1 MPPAEK
7 DKKEDKKT
15 KTPSK
20 VKTGIFI
27 YKDGSIYDGEYKEE
41 GGVVKH
47 GLGKYS
53 DFSSKSVY
61 YGNWEKD
68 KMSGKGRLDYP
79 SGAYY
84 DGVWHN
90 NTFQGQGT
98 FVWPD
103 SSSLSG
109 DWESNSLSGPI
120 KYISEEISWSG
131 NYSGK
136 KPCILSP
143 EFQ

>member
-1 MPPAEK
+1 MPPER
-7 DKKEDKKT
+7 DKRS
-15 KTPSK
+15 KTPKDPKSSK
-20 VKTGIFI
+20 SGIFI
-27 YKDGSIYDGEYKEE
+27 YKDGSIYDGEYKED

-53 DFSSKSVY
+53 DFNSKSIY

-68 KMSGKGRLDYP
+68 KMNGKGKLQFQ

-84 DGVWHN
+84 EGNWVN
-90 NTFQGQGT
+90 NTFQGFGT

-109 DWESNSLSGPI
+109 EWENNSLSGPI
-120 KYISEEISWSG
+120 KYIYQEIPWIG
-131 NYSGK
+131 QFNK
-136 KPCILSP
+136 NCVLSP
-143 EFQ
+143 EMN